1 MNKRWA
7 LLLLLWAGSALAE
20 FSFEYDFDANV
31 KPWKEIQAKLPAKP
45 EQADLVEIPL
55 DTRSP
60 HHYWVD
66 KSSVSVGEDKVVRYT
81 MVIQTAG
88 GARDVS
94 YEGMRC
100 DKGEAKTYAFG
111 RPDGEWVRNRYA
123 TWRPIRFRVRN
134 DYQGELFSHY
144 FCTVGGAADMN
155 TIKRALANGGIRQD

>member
-1 MNKRWA
+1 M
-7 LLLLLWAGSALAE
+7 GSDE
-20 FSFEYDFDANV
+20 
-31 KPWKEIQAKLPAKP
+31 
-45 EQADLVEIPL
+45 
-55 DTRSP
+55 
-60 HHYWVD
+60 
-66 KSSVSVGEDKVVRYT
+66 VVRYAIAIESNT
-81 MVIQTAG
+81 G
-88 GARDVS
+88 GRNVF